1 MEVKIRK
8 DYRWNSFIAF
18 SGVEF
23 VKYEFRP
30 VPKGYEDLAL
40 ADERFEVRQEAVK
53 ELEQITEP
61 FVVETVSEFEP
72 PIVIDPYEPF
82 EPIKKRR
89 RHTKAEE

>member
-1 MEVKIRK
+1 MEVKIKK

-53 ELEQITEP
+53 EPEQMP
-61 FVVETVSEFEP
+61 VETVPEFEP
-72 PIVIDPYEPF
+72 PIVLDPYEPF